1 MKILKKL
8 GALSLITAVG
18 ISLIACGG
26 AKDKST
32 ESNNQASS
40 GSSKDIIVG
49 VCPGPYG
56 DMIKEV
62 FTPLLE
68 KKGYKITVKEF
79 SDYIQPDQ
87 ALNNGEIQAN
97 LMQHTEYLKK
107 FSADNNLDISAVKT
121 VPTLGL
127 GMFSQKYD
135 SIDKIP
141 DGAKIAIPNDASN
154 LARALNVLSA
164 NGLIKL
170 KDNVDATKAST
181 LDIAENTKNIEFVE
195 VEGAQLARSL
205 DSVDAA
211 LVPGNYAFAS
221 GFDYSKALAVEP
233 LTENYKNVVA
243 VRTEDLDKELGKD
256 LLEVIESDDFKT
268 AIENSKF
275 KDFSKPEWWK

>member
-1 MKILKKL
+1 M
-8 GALSLITAVG
+8 
-18 ISLIACGG
+18 
-26 AKDKST
+26 
-32 ESNNQASS
+32 
-40 GSSKDIIVG
+40 
-49 VCPGPYG
+49 
-56 DMIKEV
+56 

-121 VPTLGL
+121 VPTLGM

>member
-1 MKILKKL
+1 MKILKKI

-107 FSADNNLDISAVKT
+107 FSADNNLDC
-121 VPTLGL
+121 
-127 GMFSQKYD
+127 
-135 SIDKIP
+135 
-141 DGAKIAIPNDASN
+141 
-154 LARALNVLSA
+154 
-164 NGLIKL
+164 
-170 KDNVDATKAST
+170 
-181 LDIAENTKNIEFVE
+181 
-195 VEGAQLARSL
+195 
-205 DSVDAA
+205 
-211 LVPGNYAFAS
+211 
-221 GFDYSKALAVEP
+221 
-233 LTENYKNVVA
+233 
-243 VRTEDLDKELGKD
+243 
-256 LLEVIESDDFKT
+256 
-268 AIENSKF
+268 
-275 KDFSKPEWWK
+275 